1 MDTHNKKEQQT
12 AYDSTFQK
20 EAEDSRNERYID
32 DCRKFSKLM
41 ERNIKTLRAISYL
54 DRLEELCHELADD
67 EDQFMHPDFYN
78 FSFSEY
84 AGLARLLI
92 FWNEYIPQSIICF
105 HSEQSQK
112 LSKSKPKQI
121 TVLATFDIKSKLRK
135 KTKRASIFGLNDISK
150 GILFDFL
157 AKQIGEMCCKIVFN
171 MYQILLTIDK
181 RDLSLIPED
190 PLIPKEAIEACC
202 KDGGDDVVMSGLPMG
217 LFYKDLC
224 QVYYWDGLF
233 GEISEQVGDL
243 FYDALDQCY
252 KLGKS
257 DYACFVIKHG
267 ISDAFNLLKQSEQA
281 IKGIIWM
288 GKNGDEIYSEICY
301 VICYTICL
309 YRNSNDTNRLIPI
322 LNEGITPDT
331 IQRFEYL
338 WNKLKQYSEWREKS
352 GFTINELRENIRFQ
366 HLDTL
371 DKAIDF
377 LKYVGSNTSE
387 ETQKKDDMPQQLD
400 ATTWQIEEEPE
411 KESAKEPNANVYFTP
426 INNTTSSNIEITQNN
441 ITINQNQIYN
451 NQTIN
456 NNPVN
461 DKKDIQDEK
470 DMTCQPMRDV
480 SGNSCKEA
488 LHDYALE
495 ISGTANLDKKR
506 EPDVRPEEEIIQ
518 QEDNDVVTS
527 TDTFN
532 LNLSEEFVKSLFKGM
547 KDRFIDKTAYAL
559 FSYILTGKGKPD
571 NVGQINWKASPR
583 SFALFIGVLCYDRNR
598 QWEIAKKHFTGK
610 MNKNPSSDYK
620 RIAKKFDII
629 NDRIPK
635 DFSEKSDFINEKDKY
650 VKEMLVLLSNIKRS
664 K

>member
-41 ERNIKTLRAISYL
+41 ERNIKTLRAISYQ

-135 KTKRASIFGLNDISK
+135 KAKRASIFGLNDISK

-257 DYACFVIKHG
+257 DYACFVIRHG
-267 ISDAFNLLKQSEQA
+267 VSDAFNLLKQSEQA

-377 LKYVGSNTSE
+377 LKYVGSNTPE
-387 ETQKKDDMPQQLD
+387 EIQKKDDMPQQPD
-400 ATTWQIEEEPE
+400 TTTCQIEEEPE
-411 KESAKEPNANVYFTP
+411 KESAKEPNANVYSTQ
-426 INNTTSSNIEITQNN
+426 INSTTSNNIEITQNN
-441 ITINQNQIYN
+441 ITINRNQIDN
-451 NQTIN
+451 RQTID
-456 NNPVN
+456 NNPIK
-461 DKKDIQDEK
+461 DKKET
-470 DMTCQPMRDV
+470 M
-480 SGNSCKEA
+480 
-488 LHDYALE
+488 HDCALE
-495 ISGTANLDKKR
+495 KSGTTNSDKER
-506 EPDVRPEEEIIQ
+506 ESDVHPEEEITQ
-518 QEDNDVVTS
+518 QDKNVVTS

-532 LNLSEEFVKSLFKGM
+532 LNLSEESVEILFNKMNGY
-547 KDRFIDKTAYAL
+547 FIDETEYSL
-559 FSYILTGKGKPD
+559 FSYILTGKDKPD

-583 SFALFIGVLCYDRNR
+583 SFALFIGVLCYDRNK
-598 QWEIAKKHFTGK
+598 QWKIAQKHFTGK
-610 MNKNPSSDYK
+610 INKNLSNDYS
-620 RIAKKFDII
+620 RIKDKIKII

-635 DFSEKSDFINEKDKY
+635 DFSENSHFINENDEY
-650 VKEMLVLLSNIKRS
+650 VKKMLILLSNIKRS